1 MYDDYETNFFCE
13 NDFIIDEDSY
23 YEHHHR
29 YHSNIIRDDTYHLQD
44 NGDDEYERDTQD
56 YQALAYH
63 HYAWYNSTPIH
74 NEMIMYAQKRRIC
87 ITLEVECYDDY
98 PLEDLDWRDLLSLE
112 GDERVNVNIDDI
124 IDVF

>member
-23 YEHHHR
+23 YEHHHQ
-29 YHSNIIRDDTYHLQD
+29 YHSNIIRDDMYHLQD
-44 NGDDEYERDTQD
+44 NDDEYERDTQD

-74 NEMIMYAQKRRIC
+74 NEMIMYAQKRRVC
-87 ITLEVECYDDY
+87 ITLDVECYDDY

-112 GDERVNVNIDDI
+112 GDERVNVNINDSIDI
-124 IDVF
+124 F